1 MKRKRNGWK
10 NKIFQNLLRMPIQ
23 DEIYKAVAI
32 MSRHCFREDSPGVD
46 RRGVMKKKFLF
57 VRYQE
62 VLCSS

>member
-1 MKRKRNGWK
+1 MRKRNGWK
-10 NKIFQNLLRMPIQ
+10 SKIFPILLRMPIQ

-32 MSRHCFREDSPGVD
+32 MSRHCFREDSPEFG

-57 VRYQE
+57 VGYQE